1 MNESTE
7 LFEIHK
13 ARFKAWIKKR
23 FISEVDIASMPS
35 EVSLAWAAAL
45 IELAIEIKQAE
56 RLRIL
61 ASMPHHVVSFQRQ
74 GGCER

>member
-35 EVSLAWAAAL
+35 EVGLAWAAAL
-45 IELAIEIKQAE
+45 IEL
-56 RLRIL
+56 
-61 ASMPHHVVSFQRQ
+61 
-74 GGCER
+74 GCEIQIAAFHQAQLIAHVHEVVPFRRRGQ